1 MLSYT
6 PRSIAMPLLADLR
19 MYSRFV
25 AGLRPFL
32 RSTIKLE
39 GARAQVVAALAGRS
53 ESFLRLVERGV
64 LARPQSAYGRLF
76 AHAGCELEDVRGLVR
91 NDGLEA
97 ALGRL
102 REAGV
107 FVTFEEFKG
116 YQPIVRGS
124 TTIHA
129 RPRDFDNPLLSR
141 SYGAQSSGSTGAG
154 TRVWLDLDH
163 LATQAAHL
171 LLALDAH
178 GLAGAPVALWRG
190 ILPSAAGVNTL
201 LRSARGGMMP
211 ERWFTPVVG
220 RDFGAPRY
228 RVATKCL
235 LALARAHRRRVPWP
249 EPVRLDQAHV
259 VARWARAAVDRHG
272 RAVVN
277 ATTSQSVRVSA
288 AARAAGLDLQGVSF
302 VLGGEPVTPAKAK
315 EIRAAGARIVPAY
328 HFVEAGA
335 VGMGCARPAD
345 DSDVHLL
352 SDVVA
357 VVQRPRHLPEA
368 DVTVGALSFT
378 SLLPTAPKI
387 LINTESDDF
396 AVLEERA
403 CGCPLGALG
412 YRLHAR
418 QIFSFR
424 KLTGEGVTLVGSEMV
439 RILEEVLPA
448 RCGGSAI
455 DYQLLEEEQPD
466 GLTRLVILVSPRV
479 ELADEARVIE
489 TVLGGLRGRPGG
501 AAVAGAI
508 WRQAGTLTV
517 RRAEP
522 RLTPRGKLLPLHV
535 SRRHGG
541 APGAEGPGTT

>member
-1 MLSYT
+1 
-6 PRSIAMPLLADLR
+6 MPSLADLR
-19 MYSRFV
+19 MYTRFA

-32 RSTIKLE
+32 RTTITAE
-39 GARAQVVAALAGRS
+39 QARAQLSRGLAER
-53 ESFLRLVERGV
+53 EASFLRLVERGV
-64 LARPQSAYGRLF
+64 FAQPRSPYQRLF
-76 AHAGCELEDVRGLVR
+76 AHAGCGLEELRGMVRA
-91 NDGLEA
+91 DGLET
-97 ALGRL
+97 ALERL

-107 FVTFEEFKG
+107 YVTFEEFKG

-124 TTIHA
+124 TTIPV

-163 LATQAAHL
+163 LATLAAHQL
-171 LLALDAH
+171 VALDAH
-178 GLAGAPVALWRG
+178 GLAGAPLGLWRG

-201 LRSARGGMMP
+201 LRATRGGMMP

-220 RDFGAPRY
+220 RDFGSLRY
-228 RVATKCL
+228 RVATHCL
-235 LALARAHRRRVPWP
+235 VALARLHGPGGRGRRAPWP
-249 EPVRLDQAHV
+249 EPVRLDDALV
-259 VARWARAAVDRHG
+259 VARWARAAANRHG
-272 RAVVN
+272 SSVVN

-288 AARAAGLDLQGVSF
+288 AARAAGVSLGGVAF
-302 VLGGEPVTPAKAK
+302 LLGGEPVTPAKAN
-315 EIRAAGARIVPAY
+315 EIRAAGARLVPAY

-335 VGMGCARPAD
+335 VGMACARPAD

-357 VVQRPRHLPEA
+357 VVQHRRHIPEA
-368 DVTVGALSFT
+368 DATVGALSFT

-396 AVLEERA
+396 AVLERRA
-403 CGCPLGALG
+403 CGCPFDALG

-418 QIFSFR
+418 QIFSYR

-448 RCGGSAI
+448 RCGGSAV
-455 DYQLLEEEQPD
+455 DYQLLEEEQEE
-466 GLTRLVILVSPRV
+466 GRTRLVVLVSPRV
-479 ELADEARVIE
+479 ELADELQVVEA
-489 TVLGGLRGRPGG
+489 VLDGLRGRPGG
-501 AAVAGAI
+501 ATVARAV
-508 WRQAGTLTV
+508 WRQAGTLAV

-535 SRRHGG
+535 SRRS
-541 APGAEGPGTT
+541 